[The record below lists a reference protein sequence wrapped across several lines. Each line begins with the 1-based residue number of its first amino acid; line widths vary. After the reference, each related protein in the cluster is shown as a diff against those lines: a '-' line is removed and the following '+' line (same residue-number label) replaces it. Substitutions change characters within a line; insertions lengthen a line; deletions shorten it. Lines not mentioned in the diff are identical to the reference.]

1 MSGLSAFALSF
12 LRLFCELVCVQR
24 AVQAGNPDTDF
35 PAPHEDKMGKKQES
49 SKARAWCSLFNQQH
63 SMKGVRCNAAMFLL
77 PYLALDGE
85 GSSTPRYVRAWKC

>member
-1 MSGLSAFALSF
+1 
-12 LRLFCELVCVQR
+12 
-24 AVQAGNPDTDF
+24 
-35 PAPHEDKMGKKQES
+35 MGKKQES
-49 SKARAWCSLFNQQH
+49 SKARAWYSLFNQQH